1 MINKYNPEDLIA
13 VYKEQ
18 LVKQYQGNKL
28 IEALPELMSHEQIA
42 KALGRKPEFSTDE
55 KELPLHIREAAM
67 NRIFG
72 YFRPLAIHIQYASKI
87 GRMIRD
93 GYVGRRIK
101 PVRDLMTEDEL
112 KEYMADTSEQDI
124 YDCVFSAGVI
134 GMSGMGKTKSTERIL
149 RLYPQLIVHQ
159 RPYNTYQVV
168 WVKLD
173 CPSKGSLKQ
182 LCQNFFKAMDDI
194 LDSEYERMYQHKS
207 IDYMLNK
214 MADVA
219 ERHYL
224 GLIVID
230 EIQHLVGAKGTGE
243 RDMLNFLVTMNNVVK
258 VPVLLIGT
266 PSARKLMNMDFRQAR
281 RMDGIG
287 GIYWERIPNDRVWE
301 AFVKGFWRLNWL
313 SGEQPLTQEII
324 DTFHEESQ
332 GIIDVVLKLYAAAH
346 LRALLSKNE
355 KITPEDIRFVAEHD
369 MPHMK
374 EIIRAIKVDPEM
386 AEKMYGDVTAAK
398 MEEIYKNVRKSC
410 GVDYENSISG
420 KKDNPVIGKAIAILS
435 AYGVPDNYAEKY
447 VSETVKNNPDI
458 EVKKLIDKVYDSY
471 KKLIVSKKETNSKF
485 DTPEL
490 LKYLNIAEEQNSS
503 VYDALKSDGLIKSP
517 LEDFDMGIDD

>member
-1 MINKYNPEDLIA
+1 MNKYNPEEFIA

-28 IEALPELMSHEQIA
+28 IEALPEIMSHEQIA
-42 KALGRKPEFSTDE
+42 KKLGHKSEFSSEE
-55 KELPLHIREAAM
+55 KKLPLHIRESSI
-67 NRIFG
+67 NRVFG
-72 YFRPLAIHIQYASKI
+72 YFRPLTIHIQYASKI

-93 GYVGRRIK
+93 GYLGRRME
-101 PVRDLMTEDEL
+101 PVRDLMTEEEL
-112 KEYMADTSEQDI
+112 KVYMADTSEQDI

-134 GMSGMGKTKSTERIL
+134 GMSGMGKTRSTARIL

-168 WVKLD
+168 WIKLD

-194 LDSEYERMYQHKS
+194 LDSEYERIYQYKS

-281 RMDGIG
+281 RMDGMG
-287 GIYWERIPNDRVWE
+287 GIYWERIPNDRAWE
-301 AFVKGFWRLNWL
+301 AFVKGFWMFNWL
-313 SGEQPLTQEII
+313 REEQPLTQELI

-332 GIIDVVLKLYAAAH
+332 GIIDVVLKLYAAAQ
-346 LRALLSKNE
+346 LRALLMKTE
-355 KITPEDIRFVAEHD
+355 KITPEDIRYVAEHD
-369 MPHMK
+369 IPHMK

-410 GVDYENSISG
+410 GVDDEFYVSG
-420 KKDNPVIGKAIAILS
+420 KKSNPIIGKAIAILS

-447 VSETVKNNPDI
+447 VKEAVKNNPYID
-458 EVKKLIDKVYDSY
+458 VKKVVDRVHNSY
-471 KKLIVSKKETNSKF
+471 EKLTKSKMKKNAEGMKQSF
-485 DTPEL
+485 
-490 LKYLNIAEEQNSS
+490 LKYVNKAEEQDFSG
-503 VYDALKSDGLIKSP
+503 YDELESDDLIKLP
-517 LEDFDMGIDD
+517 LEDFTMGIDD